1 MLVRFLLATF
11 TFTVLLGWL
20 AVTWLS
26 LRAANRRIARFE
38 LAQPGSTG
46 LFVGVTPVLYAFSIY
61 YWPLSFIVGPWL
73 LRTPS
78 LARQGRL
85 SLLWGFSV
93 GAAFLLAFFA
103 ASLVVQL

>member
-1 MLVRFLLATF
+1 MIVRFVLATF
-11 TFTVLLGWL
+11 TFIVLIGWL
-20 AVTWLS
+20 TVTWLS

-38 LAQPGSTG
+38 SAQPGSTG
-46 LFVGVTPVLYAFSIY
+46 LFVGVTPMLYAFSIY

-93 GAAFLLAFFA
+93 GAVILLALFV
-103 ASLVVQL
+103 ASLLADV

>member
-1 MLVRFLLATF
+1 MIVRIVLATF
-11 TFTVLLGWL
+11 TFIVLVGWL
-20 AVTWLS
+20 TVTWLS
-26 LRAANRRIARFE
+26 LRAANRRIERFE
-38 LAQPGSTG
+38 SAQPGSTG

-93 GAAFLLAFFA
+93 GAALLLAVFV
-103 ASLVVQL
+103 ASLLVQL

>member
-1 MLVRFLLATF
+1 MIVRIVLATL
-11 TFTVLLGWL
+11 TFTVLVGWL
-20 AVTWLS
+20 TVTWLS
-26 LRAANRRIARFE
+26 LRAANRRIAQFE
-38 LAQPGSTG
+38 STQPGSTG

-93 GAAFLLAFFA
+93 GAAFLLAFFV
-103 ASLVVQL
+103 ASLLVQL

>member
-1 MLVRFLLATF
+1 MLVRFVLATF
-11 TFTVLLGWL
+11 TFTVLVGWL
-20 AVTWLS
+20 TVTWRVM
-26 LRAANRRIARFE
+26 RAVNRRIAGFE
-38 LAQPGSTG
+38 SAQPGSTG
-46 LFVGVTPVLYAFSIY
+46 LFVGVTPVLYAYSIY

-85 SLLWGFSV
+85 SLVWGFSV

-103 ASLVVQL
+103 ASLLAEF